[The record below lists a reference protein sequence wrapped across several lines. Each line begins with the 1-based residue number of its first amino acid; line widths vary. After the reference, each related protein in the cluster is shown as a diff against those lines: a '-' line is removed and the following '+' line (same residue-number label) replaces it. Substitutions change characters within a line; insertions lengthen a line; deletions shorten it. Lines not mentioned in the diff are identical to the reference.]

1 MLKEKYLTLKPLKN
15 LIMQVTCFSR
25 LLISHIKHH
34 EQLPLCTR
42 NQTILPNFNRNI
54 IKRIERFLSL
64 KIKRF
69 PELDLI
75 ALLSP
80 THASSLCLCYFIL
93 SNSEGQ
99 LAEYF
104 APDTPSPLHYRRWN
118 TLLAL
123 PFSDFTVGRRE
134 LISKSTPTA
143 GYYSSY

>member
-1 MLKEKYLTLKPLKN
+1 MFFKIVDVALKMP
-15 LIMQVTCFSR
+15 
-25 LLISHIKHH
+25 KH
-34 EQLPLCTR
+34 LPLCTR
-42 NQTILPNFNRNI
+42 NQNFYPNFNRKI

-75 ALLSP
+75 ALLTP